1 MALNSKAREQAQSP
15 MSYFRIARVI
25 GAVRGWYV
33 SGGCSYMDWDPKEK
47 DYAYRPLHVA
57 ERLHVAVLAG
67 LVTPFVWPYYAVKD
81 YRRLEEVHDTERSAD
96 SQRRPRFDAL
106 TLV

>member
-1 MALNSKAREQAQSP
+1 MG
-15 MSYFRIARVI
+15 YFRVARVI

-33 SGGCSYMDWDPKEK
+33 SGGCGYMDWDPKKKE
-47 DYAYRPLHVA
+47 YADRPLHVA

-67 LVTPFVWPYYAVKD
+67 MVTPFVWPYYVLKD
-81 YRRLEEVHDTERSAD
+81 YRRLAEVHAAERSAD
-96 SQRRPRFDAL
+96 SQRRPRFDVL